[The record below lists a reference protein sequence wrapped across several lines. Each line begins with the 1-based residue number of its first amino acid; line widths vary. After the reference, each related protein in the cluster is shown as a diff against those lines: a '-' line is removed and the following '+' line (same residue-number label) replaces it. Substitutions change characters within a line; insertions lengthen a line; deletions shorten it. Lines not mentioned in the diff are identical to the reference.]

1 MFPRTP
7 VGSGNGSTLGRTEA
21 WPPSSVSCHAG
32 YLSEIVA
39 AWTTYP
45 CPMSSKSKSPK
56 DDRRARAEQLKAERE
71 AAARASERRTRLLIA
86 IAVLAAIALVAVAVL
101 ATRSSTG
108 ENAAVPAGV
117 TAPDGPAA
125 YGDEGAPVVMD
136 EWVDFACPAC
146 KTFNDSLAP
155 TINQLV
161 EDGELRVL
169 YHPLS
174 FLGPGSVRAANA
186 FGCAADQ
193 GLTHEYYDA
202 LFTLQGTS
210 SDPFTEENLIA
221 LGAEIGIENDEFAT
235 CVNEGTFNGWVD
247 NVAAS
252 QLDNGVTGTPTIFLN
267 GELVDLPDF
276 SPESLLAAIDA
287 AQAGGVQD
295 GTDEGTDQ
303 GATDDPTDEGADQE

>member
-1 MFPRTP
+1 
-7 VGSGNGSTLGRTEA
+7 
-21 WPPSSVSCHAG
+21 
-32 YLSEIVA
+32 
-39 AWTTYP
+39 
-45 CPMSSKSKSPK
+45 MSSKSKAPK

-86 IAVLAAIALVAVAVL
+86 IAVLAAIALVAVAVV

-108 ENAAVPAGV
+108 DNAAVPTGV
-117 TAPDGPAA
+117 TAPDGPASFGEA
-125 YGDEGAPVVMD
+125 GAPVVMD

-146 KTFNDSLAP
+146 KSFNDSLSP

-161 EDGELRVL
+161 EDGEMQVL

-186 FGCAADQ
+186 FGCAVDQ

-210 SDPFTEENLIA
+210 SDPFIEENLIA
-221 LGAEIGIENDEFAT
+221 LGAEIGIESDDFAT
-235 CVNEGTFNGWVD
+235 CVNEGTYNGWVD
-247 NVAAS
+247 NVAAT

-276 SPESLLAAIDA
+276 TPQSLLAAIDA
-287 AQAGGVQD
+287 ATTGTTPDATGEA
-295 GTDEGTDQ
+295 TDE
-303 GATDDPTDEGADQE
+303 PTGEDADQE